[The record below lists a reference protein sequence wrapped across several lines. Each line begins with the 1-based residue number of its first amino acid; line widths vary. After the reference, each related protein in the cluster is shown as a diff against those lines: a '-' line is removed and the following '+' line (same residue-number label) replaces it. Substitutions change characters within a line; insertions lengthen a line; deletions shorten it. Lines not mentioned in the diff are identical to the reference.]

1 LRYFLITFKRK
12 AGGQID
18 EEVSI
23 ARNLKPNDITM
34 CNVIMDFKQKK
45 VERCFIEGKVLDTDW
60 DKLREYYHKVY
71 PTIIENLDNANRVEG
86 E

>member
-18 EEVSI
+18 EEASVVK
-23 ARNLKPNDITM
+23 NLRTSDIQT
-34 CNVIMDFKQKK
+34 CNIILDFK
-45 VERCFIEGKVLDTDW
+45 ERSVDRCLIEGKKMDTDW
-60 DKLREYYHKVY
+60 ETIIEYYKKVY
-71 PTIIENLDNANRVEG
+71 PTIIQNLEDLNKKG

>member
-1 LRYFLITFKRK
+1 MRYFLITFKRK

>member
-34 CNVIMDFKQKK
+34 CNVIMDFKQRK

>member
-1 LRYFLITFKRK
+1 
-12 AGGQID
+12 
-18 EEVSI
+18 
-23 ARNLKPNDITM
+23 M
-34 CNVIMDFKQKK
+34 CNVIMDFKQRK

>member
-23 ARNLKPNDITM
+23 ARNLKPSDITM
-34 CNVIMDFKQKK
+34 CNVIMDFKQRK

-71 PTIIENLDNANRVEG
+71 PSIIENLDNANRVEG

>member
-1 LRYFLITFKRK
+1 MRYFLITFKRK

-34 CNVIMDFKQKK
+34 CNVIMDFKQRK